1 MARPAQRLLVLAS
14 SSTYRRALLE
24 RLRVPFITAAP
35 EIDESPLPG
44 EPPRELVQRLALAKA
59 QAVSTT
65 YPAALIIGSDQV
77 ATLDGDVLGKP
88 VNAARACE
96 QLARASGR
104 RVEFL
109 TGLCV
114 LDSRKGIHDAVC
126 EPYVVQFR
134 RLMRSE
140 IEAYVER
147 DQPFDCA
154 GSFKSEGLGIALFDR
169 TEGGDPT
176 ALVGLPLIRLT
187 ALLRRHG
194 VDVLAAR

>member
-1 MARPAQRLLVLAS
+1 MAPPSHRLLVLAS

-35 EIDESPLPG
+35 EIDETPLPG
-44 EPPRELVQRLALAKA
+44 EPARELVQRLALAKA
-59 QAVSTT
+59 QAVSVT
-65 YPAALIIGSDQV
+65 YPAAVIIGSDQV

-88 VNAARACE
+88 ANAARACE

-114 LDSRKGIHDAVC
+114 LDSREGTHDAVC
-126 EPYVVQFR
+126 EPYAVQFR

-169 TEGGDPT
+169 TEGVDPT